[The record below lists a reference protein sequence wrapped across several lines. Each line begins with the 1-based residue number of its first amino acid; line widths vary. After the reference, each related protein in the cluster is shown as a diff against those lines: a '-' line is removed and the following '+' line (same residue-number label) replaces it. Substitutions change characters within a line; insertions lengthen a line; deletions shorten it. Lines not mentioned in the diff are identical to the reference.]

1 MEEIV
6 YKNKFYIIVVTIYIS
21 FLLLKNGVIM
31 FAEQDIFAA
40 AVLVV
45 QAIVL
50 YQIKLKDKYVKL
62 GIKTWTF
69 FPIAK
74 EGTLLVIAFLYWVS
88 GGSDNIVMEDF
99 LKSVFF
105 FSAAVLIYAFCDR
118 SIGTRKKN
126 YV

>member
-1 MEEIV
+1 MEEVV

-21 FLLLKNGVIM
+21 FLLLKNGLKM
-31 FAEQDIFAA
+31 FVEQDYFAA
-40 AVLVV
+40 IIFVV

-50 YQIKLKDKYVKL
+50 YQIYLKDRYVKL

-88 GGSDNIVMEDF
+88 GGSDNIEMESF
-99 LKSVFF
+99 WKSVFF
-105 FSAAVLIYAFCDR
+105 FSAAVLIYVFCDR

>member
-21 FLLLKNGVIM
+21 FLLLKNGVKM
-31 FAEQDIFAA
+31 FAEQDILAA
-40 AVLVV
+40 ATLVV

-74 EGTLLVIAFLYWVS
+74 EGTLLVIAFLFWVS

-99 LKSVFF
+99 WKSVFF

>member
-1 MEEIV
+1 MEEVV

-21 FLLLKNGVIM
+21 FLLLKNGVKM

-50 YQIKLKDKYVKL
+50 YQIYLKDKYVKL

-74 EGTLLVIAFLYWVS
+74 EGTLLVIYFLYWVS
-88 GGSDNIVMEDF
+88 GGSDNIVMADF
-99 LKSVFF
+99 WKSVFF
-105 FSAAVLIYAFCDR
+105 FSAAILIYAFCDR
-118 SIGTRKKN
+118 SVGTRKKD

>member
-1 MEEIV
+1 MEEVV
-6 YKNKFYIIVVTIYIS
+6 YKNKFYITIVTVYIS
-21 FLLLKNGVIM
+21 FLLLKNGVKM
-31 FAEQDIFAA
+31 FAEQDYFAA
-40 AVLVV
+40 FVMVV

-50 YQIKLKDKYVKL
+50 YQIYLKDRYVKL

-69 FPIAK
+69 FPIVK
-74 EGTLLVIAFLYWVS
+74 EGTLLVIAFLYWIS
-88 GGSDNIVMEDF
+88 GGSENIVREEF

-105 FSAAVLIYAFCDR
+105 FSAAVLIYVFCDR

>member
-1 MEEIV
+1 MEEVV
-6 YKNKFYIIVVTIYIS
+6 YKNRFYIIVVTIYIS
-21 FLLLKNGVIM
+21 FLLLKNGLKM
-31 FAEQDIFAA
+31 FAEQDYFAA
-40 AVLVV
+40 VIFVV

-50 YQIKLKDKYVKL
+50 YQIYLKDKYVRL

-69 FPIAK
+69 FPIVK

-105 FSAAVLIYAFCDR
+105 FFAAVLIYAFCDR
-118 SIGTRKKN
+118 SIGTRKKD

>member
-1 MEEIV
+1 MEEVV
-6 YKNKFYIIVVTIYIS
+6 YKNRFYIIIVSIYIS
-21 FLLLKNGVIM
+21 FLLLKNGLKMLV
-31 FAEQDIFAA
+31 EQDYFAA
-40 AVLVV
+40 IIFVI

-50 YQIKLKDKYVKL
+50 YQIYLKDKYVKL

-69 FPIAK
+69 FPIVK

-88 GGSDNIVMEDF
+88 GGSDNIIIKDF

-105 FSAAVLIYAFCDR
+105 FSEAILIYAFCNR

>member
-1 MEEIV
+1 MEEVV
-6 YKNKFYIIVVTIYIS
+6 YKNKFYISIVSIYIS
-21 FLLLKNGVIM
+21 FLLLKNGFKTLV
-31 FAEQDIFAA
+31 EQDYFAA
-40 AVLVV
+40 VILVI

-50 YQIKLKDKYVKL
+50 YQIYLKDRYVKW

-88 GGSDNIVMEDF
+88 GGSDNIVMKDF
-99 LKSVFF
+99 WKSVFF

-118 SIGTRKKN
+118 SIGTRKKD

>member
-21 FLLLKNGVIM
+21 FLLLKNGVKM
-31 FAEQDIFAA
+31 FAEQDILAA
-40 AVLVV
+40 ATLVV

-74 EGTLLVIAFLYWVS
+74 EGTLLVIAFLFWVS

-99 LKSVFF
+99 WKSVFF

-126 YV
+126 FV

>member
-6 YKNKFYIIVVTIYIS
+6 YKNKFYITMVSIYMS
-21 FLLLKNGVIM
+21 FLLLKNGFKTIVG
-31 FAEQDIFAA
+31 QDYFAA
-40 AVLVV
+40 GVLVL

-50 YQIKLKDKYVKL
+50 YQIYLKDKYVKV

-69 FPIAK
+69 IPIVK

-88 GGSDNIVMEDF
+88 GGSENIEMVSF
-99 LKSVFF
+99 WKSIFF
-105 FSAAVLIYAFCDR
+105 FSAAILIYSFCDR
-118 SIGTRKKN
+118 SIGTDKKN

>member
-1 MEEIV
+1 MEEVV

-21 FLLLKNGVIM
+21 FLLLKNGVKM
-31 FAEQDIFAA
+31 FAEQDILA
-40 AVLVV
+40 AVILVV

-74 EGTLLVIAFLYWVS
+74 EGTLLVIAFLFWVS

-99 LKSVFF
+99 WKSVFF
-105 FSAAVLIYAFCDR
+105 FTAAVLIYAFCDR

>member
-1 MEEIV
+1 MEEVV

-21 FLLLKNGVIM
+21 FLLLKNGLKMLV
-31 FAEQDIFAA
+31 EQDYFAA
-40 AVLVV
+40 VIFVI

-50 YQIKLKDKYVKL
+50 YQIYLKDRHVKW
-62 GIKTWTF
+62 GIKLWTF
-69 FPIAK
+69 FPIVI
-74 EGTLLVIAFLYWVS
+74 EGTLLVIDFLYWVS

-99 LKSVFF
+99 CKSVFF
-105 FSAAVLIYAFCDR
+105 FTAAVLIYTFCDR

>member
-1 MEEIV
+1 
-6 YKNKFYIIVVTIYIS
+6 
-21 FLLLKNGVIM
+21 M
-31 FAEQDIFAA
+31 FVEQDYFAA
-40 AVLVV
+40 IIFVV

-50 YQIKLKDKYVKL
+50 YQIYLKDKYVKL

-88 GGSDNIVMEDF
+88 GGSENIVMEDF

-118 SIGTRKKN
+118 SIGTKKKN